1 MQNELLQVLAI
12 AVVLAPITT
21 GFTEIFKRYTPAEGK
36 LLPILSIGTGILLA
50 CVWAMAFDHLPLI
63 GAYAL
68 AGLLSGLSS
77 IGVYQIV
84 KPNEEAK

>member
-12 AVVLAPITT
+12 AVVIAPITT

-36 LLPILSIGTGILLA
+36 LLPVLSIGTGVLLA
-50 CVWAMAFDHLPLI
+50 CVWAMAFGHLPLI
-63 GAYAL
+63 GAYAM

-77 IGVYQIV
+77 VGVYQIV

>member
-12 AVVLAPITT
+12 AAVIAPITT

-36 LLPILSIGTGILLA
+36 LLPVLSIGTGILLA
-50 CVWAMAFDHLPLI
+50 CIWAVAFGHLTLL

-68 AGLLSGLSS
+68 AGLLSGLASV
-77 IGVYQIV
+77 GVYQIV
-84 KPNEEAK
+84 KPNEEVK

>member
-12 AVVLAPITT
+12 AAVIAPITT

-36 LLPILSIGTGILLA
+36 LLPVLSIGTGILLA
-50 CVWAMAFDHLPLI
+50 CIWAVAFGHLALL

-68 AGLLSGLSS
+68 AGLLSGLASV
-77 IGVYQIV
+77 GVYQIV
-84 KPNEEAK
+84 KPNEEVK

>member
-12 AVVLAPITT
+12 AAVIAPITT

-36 LLPILSIGTGILLA
+36 LLPVLSIGTGILLA
-50 CVWAMAFDHLPLI
+50 CIWAVAFGHLTLL

-68 AGLLSGLSS
+68 AGLLSGLASV
-77 IGVYQIV
+77 GVYQIV
-84 KPNEEAK
+84 KPNDEVK

>member
-1 MQNELLQVLAI
+1 MQNELFQVLAI
-12 AVVLAPITT
+12 AVVIAPITT
-21 GFTEIFKRYTPAEGK
+21 GFTEIFKRYTPADGK
-36 LLPILSIGTGILLA
+36 LLPILSIVTGILLA

-77 IGVYQIV
+77 IGVYQII
-84 KPNEEAK
+84 KPNAEVK

>member
-12 AVVLAPITT
+12 AAIIAPITT

-36 LLPILSIGTGILLA
+36 LLPVLSIGTGILLA
-50 CVWAMAFDHLPLI
+50 CLWAVAFGHLTLL

-68 AGLLSGLSS
+68 AGMLSGLASV
-77 IGVYQIV
+77 GVYQIV
-84 KPNEEAK
+84 KPNEEVK

>member
-12 AVVLAPITT
+12 AVVIAPITT

-36 LLPILSIGTGILLA
+36 LLPVLSIATGILLA
-50 CVWAMAFDHLPLI
+50 CVWAMAFGHLPLI

-84 KPNEEAK
+84 KPSEEAK

>member
-12 AVVLAPITT
+12 AAVIAPITT

-36 LLPILSIGTGILLA
+36 LLPVLSIGTGILLA
-50 CVWAMAFDHLPLI
+50 CLWAVAFGHLTLL

-68 AGLLSGLSS
+68 AGMLSGLASV
-77 IGVYQIV
+77 GVYQIV